1 MCVYECAVCLFSARF
16 YWFQTFDL
24 VPHVS
29 GFSRSA
35 ECIVGCISAFL
46 FFLFQINSGPQP
58 RRKHKSSAEPGRKEE
73 VGCERERRM
82 SQEEERRAT
91 GSPAATALHCFQL
104 GGD

>member
-1 MCVYECAVCLFSARF
+1 MYECAVCLFSARF
-16 YWFQTFDL
+16 LLVSNFDL

-35 ECIVGCISAFL
+35 ECIVGCISRIS

-82 SQEEERRAT
+82 SQEERRAT